1 MTNYNWDATAFFERL
16 TASNRLAQ
24 KEKFTFC
31 SVSGLQGLQDM
42 LQNMQTSVA
51 FVAVS
56 DIAQG
61 YTELN
66 TTPHTRRVKT
76 VFLAM
81 RHAIDDMMAR
91 QECMD
96 IMREIFRQFMSVLIL
111 EATKLEEHFVHI
123 DPRITFNEIE
133 QYFFSGCACASFQV
147 AIDTYTDLRYNKDE
161 WNSV

>member
-76 VFLAM
+76 VFFAM
-81 RHAIDDMMAR
+81 RHAIDDMKAR

-96 IMREIFRQFMSVLIL
+96 TMREVFRQFMTVLIQ
-111 EATKLEEHFVHI
+111 ERVRVEEEHI
-123 DPRITFNEIE
+123 YLDPRISFQEIE
-133 QYFFSGCACASFQV
+133 EYFFSGCACAFFNIATDV
-147 AIDTYTDLRYNKDE
+147 YTDLRYNQDE
-161 WNSV
+161 WLNG